1 MRRTRS
7 DKPFLFVGNHLC
19 LDFINTQMIVHGR
32 PTDLL
37 DDFSDLV
44 AWLVQASV
52 LDKTEEREVMKNW
65 GGQRGGTQAFEE
77 ARTFRGTLRGMAERI
92 VAGKPVPQAAVEA
105 INGLLRQHVGYAQLV
120 RVRDGFEQT
129 FRSESR
135 ASTRLLV
142 PLAESASHLLC
153 SGDLSLVKKCQNPAC
168 ILYFY
173 DTTKNHARHWCSMS
187 ICGNRMKVA
196 AHYQRKRSGSHSR
209 AQ

>member
-1 MRRTRS
+1 MREVKS

-52 LDKTEEREVMKNW
+52 LDKTEEQEVMKNW
-65 GGQRGGTQAFEE
+65 GGQREGTQTFEE
-77 ARTFRGTLRGMAERI
+77 ARTFRGILRGMAERI
-92 VAGKPVPQAAVEA
+92 VVGKPVPQTAVEA
-105 INGLLRQHVGYAQLV
+105 INGLLCQHVGYAQLV
-120 RVRDGFEQT
+120 RIRGGFEQT

-135 ASTRLLV
+135 AATRLLA

-173 DTTKNHARHWCSMS
+173 DTTKNHARRWCSMS

-196 AHYQRKRSGSHSR
+196 AHYSR
-209 AQ
+209 HRTKS